1 MVTILTE
8 LDMALPVFW
17 GTPNAEEVE
26 NFVWDTNVEQVTQP
40 WPHMEFHR
48 FTLSTVV
55 HALTGRV
62 DPTNFLYELAELEEM
77 LNDETTILE
86 PVA

>member
-1 MVTILTE
+1 MTILTE
-8 LDMALPVFW
+8 LDMSLPVFW
-17 GTPNAEEVE
+17 STPNADEVA
-26 NFVWDTNVEQVTQP
+26 NFVWDTNVPQVTQL

-48 FTLSTVV
+48 FSLSTVV

-62 DPTNFLYELAELEEM
+62 DPTNYLYELAELEE
-77 LNDETTILE
+77 LLRDDETTVLE